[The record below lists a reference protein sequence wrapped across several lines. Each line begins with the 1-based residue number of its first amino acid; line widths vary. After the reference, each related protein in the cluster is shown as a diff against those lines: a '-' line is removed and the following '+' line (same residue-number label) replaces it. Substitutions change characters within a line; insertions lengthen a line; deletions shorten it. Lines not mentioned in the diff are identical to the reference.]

1 MGMGMMK
8 RSSGFTLVELV
19 VVIGILAILIGIA
32 VPVYST
38 YRMRANRTE
47 GKAALLEAVQ
57 SAERFFVRNNTFE
70 GAFDPAEWSTEH
82 YYTMSYVADSATE
95 FEITATAKGAQAGDT
110 DCAVMTI
117 NHQGVKTPTACW

>member
-1 MGMGMMK
+1 MGTGMS
-8 RSSGFTLVELV
+8 RSNRGFTLVELV

-38 YRMRANRTE
+38 YRIRANRTE
-47 GKAALLEAVQ
+47 GKAALLEAAQ

-95 FEITATAKGAQAGDT
+95 FEITATATGSQAGDT

-117 NHQGVKTPTACW
+117 NHKGEKAPATCW